1 MLQGWAVV
9 LSAVIYIGLLFV
21 VASYGDRATRR
32 PAAAGRGRPTTY
44 ALSLA
49 VYCTSWTFFGSVGLA
64 AHSGLDF
71 LTIYIG
77 PIIMI
82 GLGYPLLRRIVR
94 LAKAERITS
103 IADFI
108 AARYGNNATLAQVA
122 TLIAVVGT
130 LPYIS
135 LQLKA
140 VSGSVLALVGPVPD
154 GIGGLVAGFGDIALL
169 VALSMALFAM
179 LFGTRHVDATEHQEG
194 LILAI
199 AAESVVKLIAFIA
212 VGVFVTFFLFDGPAD
227 ILAKAAATEGALDHF
242 TRRFDAST
250 WLAMTVLSLLAIV
263 FLPRQ
268 FHVAVVENNS
278 DAEIRRAAWLF
289 PLYLVLINLFVVP
302 IALAGVVTFGDSVDA
317 DTFVIALPQAAGD
330 PVMTLTA
337 FIGGLSAATAMVI
350 VACVALSIMISNNIV
365 VPLILRHRAEA
376 IEDVG
381 DPGHRLL
388 AIRRGAIVAVMLLA
402 YAYYKITG
410 GTAALASIGLLSFAA
425 MAQFAPAFFGG
436 LVWRGGT
443 ARGAIAGLATGFAV
457 WAYTLL
463 LPAFVTSG
471 LLPAGIV
478 EDGPFAFG
486 MLRPQSLLGTTMA
499 PLAHGVFW
507 SLLLNAAVFVA
518 VSLSRRP
525 EPIERLQ
532 ANVFVP
538 LELVQTPTF
547 RMWRTTVTAGDLI
560 DTAARYVG
568 AERAARSYRE
578 FAEQRRREV
587 EPHRP
592 ADIHILRF
600 TEQLLTSAIGAASA
614 RIVLSLLM
622 KRRDPSAKSAF
633 RLLDDATAAI
643 QYNRDLLQTALD
655 QVAQGI
661 AVFDR
666 DLRLICWNQ
675 QFRALLNLPDEF
687 ERVGTPLDAIIRAN
701 AKRGE
706 LGQGNVESLVADRI
720 DRMAARHE
728 TFREVLGSTT
738 MVLEV
743 RTSPMP
749 DGGIVATLTDISERV
764 KTEETLELRVRERTE
779 ELTRVNQAL
788 GRAKAQAE
796 EANVGKTRFLAGAG
810 HDILQPLNA
819 ARLYA
824 TSLVERIGNG
834 PDSSIVTNIDASLEA
849 VEDIIAAILDISRL
863 DTGALKPE
871 ITTFRLNDVLTSLA
885 VEFAPVAKD
894 KGLAL
899 TVMPTSLIV
908 RSDRRLLRRLLQ
920 NLIANAV
927 KYTGRGRVLVGC
939 RRRSDSVAVAVY
951 DTGPGIA
958 PSQQRKVFE
967 EFQRLDITASE
978 PRGLGLGLSIVERI
992 SRVLGHEIRLESI
1005 PGRGSCF
1012 SARLPLASGAALTI
1026 RPPGE
1031 TAIPTAGIAGA
1042 VVLCIDNDAKV
1053 LDGLTTLL
1061 SGWGCLVLKA
1071 RGVKE
1076 AEAAA
1081 AAAARLPDIAIVDYH
1096 LDEDDG
1102 ISLIEGLRARYDRD
1116 MAAVLITA
1124 DRSPVVRQKAAGA
1137 AVPVIHKPVRP
1148 AALRA
1153 VIAHARASRAVA
1165 AE

>member
-1 MLQGWAVV
+1 MLQGWVVV

-21 VASYGDRATRR
+21 VASYGDRASRR
-32 PAAAGRGRPTTY
+32 PPAAGRGRPTTY

-71 LTIYIG
+71 LTIYVG

-108 AARYGNNATLAQVA
+108 AARYGNNASVAQVA

-130 LPYIS
+130 LPYIA

-140 VSGSVLALVGPVPD
+140 VSGSVITLVGPMAN
-154 GIGGLVAGFGDIALL
+154 GLGDLAAGFGDIALL
-169 VALSMALFAM
+169 VALSMAAFAM

-194 LILAI
+194 LVLAI

-212 VGVFVTFFLFDGPAD
+212 VGVFVTFVMFDGPRD
-227 ILAKAAATEGALDHF
+227 ILAQAAAARGGRDHL
-242 TRRFDAST
+242 TRGFDANT
-250 WLAMTVLSLLAIV
+250 WLAMTVLSLFAIIL
-263 FLPRQ
+263 LPRQ

-302 IALAGVVTFGDSVDA
+302 IALAGTVSFGADVDA
-317 DTFVIALPQAAGD
+317 DTFVIALPMAAGD
-330 PVMTLTA
+330 PVMTLAA

-410 GTAALASIGLLSFAA
+410 GSAALASIGLLSFAA

-443 ARGAIAGLATGFAV
+443 ARGAIAGLLTGFAL

-463 LPAFVTSG
+463 LPAFVTAG
-471 LLPAGIV
+471 LLPAGII
-478 EDGPFAFG
+478 EDGPFGLG

-532 ANVFVP
+532 ANIFVP
-538 LELVQTPTF
+538 QELVQTPTF
-547 RMWRTTVTAGDLI
+547 RMWRTTVTTGDLME
-560 DTAARYVG
+560 TAARYVG
-568 AERAARSYRE
+568 AERARRSYRE
-578 FAEQRRREV
+578 FADQRRREV

-592 ADIHILRF
+592 ADIHVLRF

-687 ERVGTPLDAIIRAN
+687 ERVGTPLDAIVRAN
-701 AKRGE
+701 AERGE
-706 LGQGNVESLVADRI
+706 LGQGSAEVLVADRI

-728 TFREVLGSTT
+728 TFREVLRSTG

-743 RTSPMP
+743 HTSPMP
-749 DGGIVATLTDISERV
+749 DGGIVTTLTDITERV

-779 ELTRVNQAL
+779 ELTRVNDAL
-788 GRAKAQAE
+788 ARAKAQAE

-819 ARLYA
+819 ARLYS
-824 TSLVERIGNG
+824 TSLVERLGEG
-834 PDSSIVTNIDASLEA
+834 PDPSIVANIDASLEA

-871 ITTFRLNDVLTSLA
+871 IATFRLNDVLTSLA
-885 VEFAPVAKD
+885 VEFAPIAKD

-920 NLIANAV
+920 NLISNAV
-927 KYTGRGRVLVGC
+927 KYTSRGRVIVGC
-939 RRRSDSVAVAVY
+939 RRRGDDVAVAVY

-967 EFQRLDITASE
+967 EFQRLDTTAGE

-992 SRVLGHEIRLESI
+992 SRVLGHEIGLQSI
-1005 PGRGSCF
+1005 PGKGSCF
-1012 SARLPLASGAALTI
+1012 SARLPLASGETLPI
-1026 RPPGE
+1026 RPSGE
-1031 TAIPTAGIAGA
+1031 AAIPAIGIAGA
-1042 VVLCIDNDAKV
+1042 MVLCVDNDAKV
-1053 LDGLTTLL
+1053 LDGLATLL
-1061 SGWGCLVLKA
+1061 AGWGCEVLKA
-1071 RGVKE
+1071 RAANE
-1076 AEAAA
+1076 AETAV

-1096 LDEDDG
+1096 LDDDDG
-1102 ISLIEGLRARYDRD
+1102 VSLVEGLRSRYDRD

-1124 DRSPVVRQKAAGA
+1124 DRSPAIRERAGGA
-1137 AVPVIHKPVRP
+1137 AMPVINKPVRP

-1153 VIAHARASRAVA
+1153 VIARARASRAVA

>member
-21 VASYGDRATRR
+21 VASYGDRPSRR
-32 PAAAGRGRPTTY
+32 PAAAGRGRPTIY

-108 AARYGNNATLAQVA
+108 AARYGNNAAVAQVA

-140 VSGSVLALVGPVPD
+140 VSGSVITLAGPLAD
-154 GIGGLVAGFGDIALL
+154 GLSGLAAGFGDIALL

-199 AAESVVKLIAFIA
+199 AAESVVKLFAFLT
-212 VGVFVTFFLFDGPAD
+212 VGVFVTFILFDGPAD
-227 ILAKAAATEGALDHF
+227 LLAKAAATPAGLARLTDGIE
-242 TRRFDAST
+242 TNT
-250 WLAMTVLSLLAIV
+250 WLAMTLLSLLAIL

-289 PLYLVLINLFVVP
+289 PLYLILINLFVVP
-302 IALAGVVTFGDSVDA
+302 IALAGMVTFGTTVDA
-317 DTFVIALPQAAGD
+317 DTFVIALPMAAGN
-330 PVMTLTA
+330 PLITLAA
-337 FIGGLSAATAMVI
+337 FIGGLSSATAMVI

-365 VPLILRHRAEA
+365 VPLILRHRAGA
-376 IEDVG
+376 IEDVS
-381 DPGHRLL
+381 DPGYRLL

-402 YAYYKITG
+402 YAYYKMTG

-436 LVWRGGT
+436 LIWRGGT
-443 ARGAIAGLATGFAV
+443 ARGAIAGLITGFAV
-457 WAYTLL
+457 WVYTLL
-463 LPAFVTSG
+463 VPAFASAG
-471 LLPAGIV
+471 LLPSAIV
-478 EDGPFAFG
+478 EDGPFA
-486 MLRPQSLLGTTMA
+486 LALLKPQSLLGMTMG

-507 SLLLNAAVFVA
+507 SLFLNAVAFVA

-532 ANVFVP
+532 ANLFVP
-538 LELVQTPTF
+538 QELVQRPAF
-547 RMWRTTVTAGDLI
+547 RMWRTAVTAGDLMQ
-560 DTAARYVG
+560 TAARYVG
-568 AERAARSYRE
+568 AERAERSYRE
-578 FAEQRRREV
+578 FAEQRRRQV
-587 EPHRP
+587 EPSQP

-622 KRRDPSAKSAF
+622 KRRDRSAKSAF

-643 QYNRDLLQTALD
+643 QYNRDLLQIALD

-666 DLRLICWNQ
+666 DLLLICWNQ
-675 QFRALLNLPDEF
+675 QFRALLRLPDSF
-687 ERVGTPLDAIIRAN
+687 ERVGTSLDQIIREN
-701 AKRGE
+701 AQRGE
-706 LGQGNVESLVADRI
+706 LGQGNVEALVADRI

-728 TFREVLGSTT
+728 TFREVMQSSG

-743 RTSPMP
+743 HTSPMP
-749 DGGIVATLTDISERV
+749 DGGIVVTLTDISERV

-779 ELTRVNQAL
+779 ELTRVNDAL
-788 GRAKAQAE
+788 ALAKAQAE

-824 TSLVERIGNG
+824 TSLVDKIGDG
-834 PDSSIVTNIDASLEA
+834 PHRAIIANIDGSLEA

-871 ITTFRLNDVLTSLA
+871 ITTFRLNDVLTGLA
-885 VEFAPVAKD
+885 VEFAPIAKD
-894 KGLAL
+894 KGLEL
-899 TVMPTSLIV
+899 TVLPTSLNV
-908 RSDRRLLRRLLQ
+908 LSDRRLLRRLLQ
-920 NLIANAV
+920 NLVANAV

-939 RRRSDSVAVAVY
+939 RRRGDDTVVSVY
-951 DTGPGIA
+951 DTGPGI
-958 PSQQRKVFE
+958 PRLQQRKVFE
-967 EFQRLDITASE
+967 EFHRLDGTASE

-992 SRVLGHEIRLESI
+992 SRVLAHEVALISA
-1005 PGRGSCF
+1005 PGKGSCF
-1012 SARLPLASGAALTI
+1012 SVRLPLAHG
-1026 RPPGE
+1026 
-1031 TAIPTAGIAGA
+1031 AIPPSRSADTAVLPAIGIADA

-1053 LDGLTTLL
+1053 LDGLATLL
-1061 SGWGCLVLKA
+1061 TGWDCTVLKA
-1071 RGVKE
+1071 SSASDAGK
-1076 AEAAA
+1076 AIAAA
-1081 AAAARLPDIAIVDYH
+1081 PRLPDIAIADYH
-1096 LDEDDG
+1096 LDDCDG
-1102 ISLIEGLRARYDRD
+1102 ISVITDLRARHGRD

-1124 DRSPVVRQKAAGA
+1124 DRSPAIRERAASA
-1137 AVPVIHKPVRP
+1137 AMPVISKPVRP
-1148 AALRA
+1148 ATLRA
-1153 VIAHARASRAVA
+1153 VIAHARANRAAA

>member
-1 MLQGWAVV
+1 MLQGWVVV

-21 VASYGDRATRR
+21 VASYGDRASRR
-32 PAAAGRGRPTTY
+32 PAAAARGRPTTY

-108 AARYGNNATLAQVA
+108 AARYGNNAIVAQVA

-140 VSGSVLALVGPVPD
+140 VSGSVITLVGPVAD
-154 GIGGLVAGFGDIALL
+154 GFAGLAAGFGDIALL
-169 VALSMALFAM
+169 VALSMAAFAM

-212 VGVFVTFFLFDGPAD
+212 VGVFVTFVLFDGPGD
-227 ILAKAAATEGALDHF
+227 ILAKAAATEGGLDF
-242 TRRFDAST
+242 TDRFDANT
-250 WLAMTVLSLLAIV
+250 WLAMTMLSLFAII

-302 IALAGVVTFGDSVDA
+302 IALAGVVTFGASVDA
-317 DTFVIALPQAAGD
+317 DTFVIALPMAAGD
-330 PVMTLTA
+330 PVITLAA

-350 VACVALSIMISNNIV
+350 VACVALSIMISNNVV

-376 IEDVG
+376 IEDVT

-402 YAYYKITG
+402 YAYYRLTG

-443 ARGAIAGLATGFAV
+443 ARGAIAGLVTGFTV

-463 LPAFVTSG
+463 LPAFAAAG
-471 LLPAGIV
+471 LLPSGLI
-478 EDGPFAFG
+478 EDGPFGLG
-486 MLRPQSLLGTTMA
+486 MLRPQSLLGTTLA

-507 SLLLNAAVFVA
+507 SLLLNAAAFIA

-538 LELVQTPTF
+538 RELVQTPTF
-547 RMWRTTVTAGDLI
+547 RMWRTTVTGGDLME
-560 DTAARYVG
+560 TAARYVG

-592 ADIHILRF
+592 ADIHIVRF
-600 TEQLLTSAIGAASA
+600 TEQLLASAIGASSA

-622 KRRDPSAKSAF
+622 KRRDPSVKSAF

-687 ERVGTPLDAIIRAN
+687 ERVGTPLDAIVRAN
-701 AKRGE
+701 AERGE
-706 LGQGNVESLVADRI
+706 LGQGSVEALVTDRI

-728 TFREVLGSTT
+728 TFREVLGSTG
-738 MVLEV
+738 MVIEV
-743 RTSPMP
+743 HTSPMP
-749 DGGIVATLTDISERV
+749 DGGIVTTLTDITERV

-779 ELTRVNQAL
+779 ELTRVNDAL
-788 GRAKAQAE
+788 ARAKAQAE

-819 ARLYA
+819 ARLYS
-824 TSLVERIGNG
+824 TSLVERIGDG
-834 PDSSIVTNIDASLEA
+834 PDRSIVANIDASLEA

-871 ITTFRLNDVLTSLA
+871 VTTFRLNDVLASLA
-885 VEFAPVAKD
+885 VEFAPAAQD

-899 TVMPTSLIV
+899 TVMPTSLTV

-927 KYTGRGRVLVGC
+927 KYTSRGRVLVGC
-939 RRRSDSVAVAVY
+939 RRRGDSVVVAVH

-958 PSQQRKVFE
+958 PAQQRKVFE
-967 EFQRLDITASE
+967 EFQRLDVTASE

-992 SRVLGHEIRLESI
+992 SRVLGHEIGLRSV
-1005 PGRGSCF
+1005 PGKGSCF
-1012 SARLPLASGAALTI
+1012 SASLPLAQGEALPLRPSGEA
-1026 RPPGE
+1026 
-1031 TAIPTAGIAGA
+1031 AIPAAGIAGA
-1042 VVLCIDNDAKV
+1042 VVLCVDNDAKV
-1053 LDGLTTLL
+1053 LDGLATLL
-1061 SGWGCLVLKA
+1061 AGWGCVVLTAASA
-1071 RGVKE
+1071 RE
-1076 AEAAA
+1076 AEAAIIA
-1081 AAAARLPDIAIVDYH
+1081 AERLPDIAIVDYH
-1096 LDEDDG
+1096 LDDEDG
-1102 ISLIEGLRARYDRD
+1102 VSLTERLRSRHDRD

-1124 DRSPVVRQKAAGA
+1124 DRSPAIRGEAARA
-1137 AVPVIHKPVRP
+1137 AMPVIHKPVRP

-1153 VIAHARASRAVA
+1153 VVAHARASRAVA